1 MDHEEQTF
9 FAADFRL
16 HFSVP
21 LEPRSPRFF
30 NVTSRSIGVTWLPP
44 SNARNLGPDL
54 LGYRIYVA
62 EKRCGADANDNR
74 VAAAAE
80 GARRRRKRPR
90 CRKIAPITI
99 NSGKTTK
106 TIVRGLGESIA
117 LIANPLKSNVRG
129 AMFFSPV

>member
-1 MDHEEQTF
+1 MQTF
-9 FAADFRL
+9 RP

-30 NVTSRSIGVTWLPP
+30 NVTSRSIGLTWLPP

-62 EKRCGADANDNR
+62 EKRCGGSANANENR

-80 GARRRRKRPR
+80 GAQRRRKRPR

-99 NSGKTTK
+99 NSGKTTE
-106 TIVRGLGESIA
+106 TIVRGLGESIS
-117 LIANPLKSNVRG
+117 LIANS
-129 AMFFSPV
+129 

>member
-1 MDHEEQTF
+1 MQTF
-9 FAADFRL
+9 RP

-30 NVTSRSIGVTWLPP
+30 NVTSRSIGLTWLPP

-62 EKRCGADANDNR
+62 EKRCGGGGANANDNR
-74 VAAAAE
+74 VAAAAAE
-80 GARRRRKRPR
+80 GAQRRRKRPR

-99 NSGKTTK
+99 NSGKTTE
-106 TIVRGLGESIA
+106 TIVRGLGESIS
-117 LIANPLKSNVRG
+117 LIANP
-129 AMFFSPV
+129 